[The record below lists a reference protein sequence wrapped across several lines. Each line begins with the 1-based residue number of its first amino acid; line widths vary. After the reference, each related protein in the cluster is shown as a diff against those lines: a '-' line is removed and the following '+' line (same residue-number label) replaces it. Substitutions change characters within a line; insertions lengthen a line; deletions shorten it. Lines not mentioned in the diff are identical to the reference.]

1 MPIFISYSHQD
12 SAFVERL
19 AFQLVQKKINVWVDR
34 WELNVGDSLITRIQ
48 DAITGASALL
58 VVLSKA
64 SVNSAWVQK
73 VVNSGLLRELEE
85 RRVIVLPV
93 LIEDCEIPVF
103 LREKVYADFR
113 SSFDDGLRRILESVA
128 SVSNANTGRI
138 EDPTYHS
145 DWALDWGSI
154 ENRMWFRFTIVEQAQ
169 DQPYTVLSVV
179 RILADRE
186 ATRAY
191 LEMARAGRAEKAH
204 IRITRA
210 VVNAVNSPDDLIFL
224 LEDQFE
230 QTREYSAMD
239 ESGTYHVRMSARRL
253 GADTGRDV
261 LYRAG
266 QQLRGVLEHMEDVT
280 AGPAKSSGQGPNG
293 SLLRSV

>member
-19 AFQLVQKKINVWVDR
+19 AFQLVQNKINVWVDR

-64 SVNSAWVQK
+64 SVNSAWVK
-73 VVNSGLLRELEE
+73 KEINSGLLRELEE
-85 RRVIVLPV
+85 LRVIVLPV
-93 LIEDCEIPVF
+93 LIEDCEIPIF
-103 LREKVYADFR
+103 LREKIYADFR

-128 SVSNANTGRI
+128 RISNADTGRI

-145 DWALDWGSI
+145 DWAFDWGSV
-154 ENRMWFRFTIVEQAQ
+154 ENRMWFRFTIVEQAHG
-169 DQPYTVLSVV
+169 QPYTVLSVV
-179 RILADRE
+179 QILADRE
-186 ATRAY
+186 ATRTY
-191 LEMARAGRAEKAH
+191 LEMARAGRVEEAH
-204 IRITRA
+204 IRITRV
-210 VVNAVNSPDDLIFL
+210 VVNAVNTPDDLIVL

-230 QTREYSAMD
+230 QAREYTAMD
-239 ESGTYHVRMSARRL
+239 ESGTYQVRMSARRL

-266 QQLRGVLEHMEDVT
+266 QQLRNILQHMEDVT
-280 AGPAKSSGQGPNG
+280 AGQADSSSAKG
-293 SLLRSV
+293 S